1 MGKKKNN
8 RGSHVNAKGKGKYL
22 KTTTLY
28 RFKCTYRVHLFYFF
42 FFFFFHFLLFRA
54 APMAHGSS
62 QAMGGVTAAAS
73 VLHRSHS
80 NLGSEPCLQPTAQLI
95 AMPDP

>member
-1 MGKKKNN
+1 
-8 RGSHVNAKGKGKYL
+8 
-22 KTTTLY
+22 
-28 RFKCTYRVHLFYFF
+28 
-42 FFFFFHFLLFRA
+42 
-54 APMAHGSS
+54 MAHGISH
-62 QAMGGVTAAAS
+62 ALGGFTAAAS